1 MLVLLDVDPPLGA
14 IPSSSVVL
22 TLPTRTAAAHA
33 PPLMRRPLDS
43 RGALRV
49 KLLLPPRLG
58 SRGGAARRAVL
69 LTELA
74 MQPPARSRAGTSRIC
89 GQRRAAP
96 APGGMREG
104 GGMGEASVG
113 VGAMRCVGHAFKCES
128 ERLISCLL

>member
-1 MLVLLDVDPPLGA
+1 M
-14 IPSSSVVL
+14 
-22 TLPTRTAAAHA
+22 AAAHA
-33 PPLMRRPLDS
+33 LPLTRRPLDS
-43 RGALRV
+43 RAALRV
-49 KLLLPPRLG
+49 KLLLAPRLG
-58 SRGGAARRAVL
+58 SRGGRCSPCSL

-113 VGAMRCVGHAFKCES
+113 VGAMRCVGFVV
-128 ERLISCLL
+128 